1 MDGGPDRSDLIV
13 ITGSGGFI
21 GRALAARLCERF
33 TVVGLD
39 VVEEK
44 GEHLTQTVKVDLTSD
59 QDVGDSLARVRA
71 GFGARI
77 ASVIHLAAYY
87 DLSGQP
93 NPKYDSITV
102 EGTRRLLRGLQKGF
116 EVGQFVFASTLL
128 VHAPSEPGR
137 RIDEN
142 WPLEPKWAY
151 PASKA
156 KTEELLRSERG
167 DIPLVFLRMAG
178 VYDERCRAA
187 FLAQQIARIY
197 ERQPLG
203 YLFAGD
209 PSRDRPISIWKTL
222 LTPSSGSSSAATACP
237 RSARSCSG
245 RRRRR
250 AMKTSSG
257 GSAS

>member
-1 MDGGPDRSDLIV
+1 MDGSPDRSDLIV

-21 GRALAARLCERF
+21 GRALAARLSERF

-44 GEHLTQTVKVDLTSD
+44 GEHLPQTIKVDLTSD
-59 QDVGDSLARVRA
+59 RDVADALARVRA
-71 GFGARI
+71 SFGARI

-87 DLSGQP
+87 DLSGLP

-128 VHAPSEPGR
+128 VHTPSEPGR

-156 KTEELLRSERG
+156 KPRSFCARS
-167 DIPLVFLRMAG
+167 A
-178 VYDERCRAA
+178 AA
-187 FLAQQIARIY
+187 FR
-197 ERQPLG
+197 
-203 YLFAGD
+203 
-209 PSRDRPISIWKTL
+209 
-222 LTPSSGSSSAATACP
+222 SSS
-237 RSARSCSG
+237 
-245 RRRRR
+245 
-250 AMKTSSG
+250 
-257 GSAS
+257 